1 MAVLLSENV
10 YLYRPRGYTSP
21 KGKKFQEIYSKFRSK
36 CAHGIWTLVLLMFMR
51 VLYNA
56 WVTTDCI
63 TVDGDGLVS
72 DNIFCSFDYYTN
84 ILFVELVLGWKYS
97 VF

>member
-1 MAVLLSENV
+1 
-10 YLYRPRGYTSP
+10 
-21 KGKKFQEIYSKFRSK
+21 
-36 CAHGIWTLVLLMFMR
+36 MFMR

-63 TVDGDGLVS
+63 TIDGDGLVS
-72 DNIFCSFDYYTN
+72 DNIFCGFDYYTN